1 MSYQMLLDQIECK
14 LINFIMNLIAL
25 LDMKLTLMW
34 PVIENSLPAAAVCDG
49 SGSDDVCVRSRREDD
64 QRRRDEEK
72 MRSDLQHLLIVQRR
86 YTMRQ
91 LHLRQLKTLEILPA
105 STLTTVT
112 LISVMIVS
120 FVGSVTINSEW

>member
-1 MSYQMLLDQIECK
+1 M
-14 LINFIMNLIAL
+14 
-25 LDMKLTLMW
+25 
-34 PVIENSLPAAAVCDG
+34 
-49 SGSDDVCVRSRREDD
+49 RSRREEDE
-64 QRRRDEEK
+64 RRRDEDK

-105 STLTTVT
+105 STSTTVT
-112 LISVMIVS
+112 LTLISVS